1 MGRLLGLGGSF
12 VVVGGGSGGVM
23 IVFCCCGIVVP
34 DVIFRLTAR
43 EEATGPGLSNF
54 STTMAVGVCFLPLAV
69 LPDLCF
75 VTAKLDLSSREPLE
89 LAADPWPL

>member
-12 VVVGGGSGGVM
+12 VVVGGGGGVM
-23 IVFCCCGIVVP
+23 IVFCCCRIVEL

-43 EEATGPGLSNF
+43 EEETGSDLSNF
-54 STTMAVGVCFLPLAV
+54 STTMAVGVCFLPLAD